1 MQTWAAWRRR
11 LAGLRDAGIRWA
23 RMPPALGPPRRRFV
37 VIQIDGLSHAA
48 FQRAL
53 ALGYLRATGQLLR
66 RGALRASKLPVGL
79 PTSTPAFQA
88 GLMYGGPVDVPAF
101 EYLDKRTGEYL
112 WFPRPW
118 VSARVEEAHADG
130 RQGIMEG
137 GRTYG
142 CIFGGGAA
150 DTVLTFAHV
159 LRPSTRWGRLGIR
172 ARVVPFALLAWVS
185 AKMLVVAVLESVR
198 WLARAARDF
207 CLGRPVSSPRRW
219 VVRLVISGWLRELFT
234 LSVTADVYGGVP
246 ALYVNFVDYDV
257 PAHALGPGSRTALR
271 ALRHVDASIRD
282 IWNAVRRV
290 PDLGYDLFVLSDHG
304 QITSVPFE
312 TVGGPLS
319 VAETVF
325 GLFLV
330 GSEVPGPG
338 VADLLGRV
346 APPLWPLSPVWQQ
359 HVAYL
364 EPRSRER
371 NAVWVGNLCVV
382 PAGPNVNVYLTD
394 VAGHA
399 KAEQIEERYPGAL
412 ERLSRHPGIGFVL
425 VRGSRGPLCYYRGTV
440 LSIPPPP
447 GPTGCPLFDREDRAL
462 VAKCLEDLLAMPSTG
477 DVVLY
482 GHYAPAGCV
491 SFLGERGSHAGPSE
505 EELYGVALAP
515 PHVTFDF
522 AAVSGPRDLYPL
534 FAGYQEPAAATRESA
549 WAR

>member
-1 MQTWAAWRRR
+1 MWWAAWRRR
-11 LAGLRDAGIRWA
+11 LAGLRDAAIRWA
-23 RMPPALGPPRRRFV
+23 RMPPSPGSPRRRFV

-48 FQRAL
+48 FERAL
-53 ALGYLRATGQLLR
+53 ALGHLRTTGRLLR
-66 RGALRASKLPVGL
+66 RGELRASKLAVGL

-88 GLMYGGPVDVPAF
+88 GLMYGAPVDIPAF
-101 EYLDKRTGEYL
+101 EYLDKQTGQYL

-118 VSARVEEAHADG
+118 VAARVEAAHADG
-130 RQGIMEG
+130 RTGIMEG

-142 CIFGGGAA
+142 CVFGGGAA

-185 AKMLVVAVLESVR
+185 AKMLVVSIVESAR
-198 WLARAARDF
+198 WLGRAIRDF
-207 CLGRPVSSPRRW
+207 TLGHPVSSPRRW
-219 VVRLVISGWLRELFT
+219 LARLVISGWLRELFT
-234 LSVTADVYGGVP
+234 LSATADVYAGVP

-257 PAHALGPGSRTALR
+257 PAHALGPMNRTALR

-290 PDLGYDLFVLSDHG
+290 PELGYDLFIISDHG
-304 QITSVPFE
+304 QTTSVPFD
-312 TVGGPLS
+312 TVAGPLS
-319 VAETVF
+319 LAEAVF
-325 GLFLV
+325 GCFLV
-330 GSEVPGPG
+330 GSEAPRPGL
-338 VADLLGRV
+338 ADVLGRV
-346 APPLWPLSPVWQQ
+346 LPGPWPLGPVWQQ

-371 NAVWVGNLCVV
+371 NAVWVGDLCVV
-382 PAGPNVNVYLTD
+382 PAGPNANVYLTD
-394 VAGHA
+394 VLGHA
-399 KAEQIEERYPGAL
+399 TAEQIEARYPGAL
-412 ERLSRHPGIGFVL
+412 ERLSRNPGIGFVL
-425 VRGSRGPLCYYRGTV
+425 VRGARGPVCYYRGAV

-447 GPTGCPLFDREDRAL
+447 GPTGCPLFDREDRVL
-462 VAKCLEDLLAMPSTG
+462 VTKCLEDLLAMPSTG

-491 SFLGERGSHAGPSE
+491 SFLGERGSHAGPSA
-505 EELYGVALAP
+505 EELYGVVLAP

-534 FAGYQEPAAATRESA
+534 FAGYQEPAARTRESA